1 MKFSDIFSFSQ
12 ASWQKEIVPFPTKL
26 KDIHAITIKHLNSK
40 KSADFTKVDICDFLS
55 FMQKGTCNKKLKG
68 ATRYS
73 ICISHKEGKSN
84 YYIHG
89 DTLGPEPGGL
99 VQASFEPKKRGFE
112 VFLHSFFQSLTI

>member
-1 MKFSDIFSFSQ
+1 MNISDIFPFSR

-40 KSADFTKVDICDFLS
+40 KSAEFTQVDIHDFLC
-55 FMQKGTCNKKLKG
+55 FMQKGTCNKALKG

-73 ICISHKEGKSN
+73 ICISHQEGKSN

-89 DTLGPEPGGL
+89 DTLGAEAGGL
-99 VQASFEPKKRGFE
+99 VQPMFEPKKRGFE
-112 VFLHSFFQSLTI
+112 VFLHSFFN